1 LAGFGGT
8 LQLSTVGAT
17 GDKLQGIAGTL
28 PGSLVVD
35 SGTTYFLTN
44 GNSTSFTG
52 GITINGA
59 GNSEGRGAIRVATAN
74 TQLGGNISLASSST
88 ISMEVVSAQI
98 TGDISSSVPGAIL
111 TLGGTTGSVGGILS
125 GNISDGTGTA
135 TLTVTQATGSYT
147 LPGILSHT
155 GGVNVSGSGILTLS
169 NASNT
174 YTGVTAIGA
183 AANRSLLV
191 TANNALGATG
201 AGNETTIGAA
211 GQLGFS
217 GGINYSAAERIIG
230 SGTGNTAGQGVFTNL
245 QRGFIQS
252 VSGNNTFAGDIE
264 LNVGGNSRIG
274 TQDGAQL
281 TLTGAITQGTGI
293 TDANILFRTGNLA
306 GDFVTLSNSGNS
318 FGGDST
324 LFTGLAVAGQYA
336 GLRIGVDNAHPT
348 NLTVALFASAGG
360 TSSALDLNGKQQTLN
375 GLTNTGAGT
384 LNIINLDLV
393 NASTLTLNPT
403 ANRTNAAGITIL
415 GGSPGGTPLGTINL
429 VKSGSFSQTL
439 VSAHSYTG
447 TTSVTGGTLAL
458 GSTGDI
464 NSSSGI
470 TVNGAGATLL
480 QTSTVAI
487 SPVVTLTQG
496 TLTGNG
502 TVNTVNV
509 GAGTGGIVSN
519 NNGVAGASLTIGAL
533 TFNGGATVNTFS
545 STTAAPIVTTTL
557 TSNAAGIVTINANA
571 ASWTVGTP
579 YDLISYTGGSI
590 GGAGFGQFAVGS
602 VTGAGPRQARTLGN
616 SGTAITLTLGPTDSV
631 VWSGANGS
639 NWTTVATG
647 SPVSGTPNWALKT
660 GLAAADF
667 FAADVVEFNDTYD
680 VGGGTQSVTQ
690 TTVDIPTANV
700 SPASTTFNNSSVNY
714 TLGSTGGFGIATGS
728 LSKNGT
734 GTLAISSV
742 NTYTG
747 ATAINAGAVTLSG
760 SGTLGT
766 GSALTLAGGGLN
778 LGGSSQTVGAVSVT
792 AAAGSGDTISNGS
805 LTGTAYAASNTTGN
819 AVISANLLANGT
831 AAFAKTGAGTVTLSG
846 NNTYTGA
853 TTVTGGTLVIG
864 AGSSSTLEIA
874 LSGGTGTT
882 LIVNSAS
889 ATGTG
894 AIRTLTGVTTPSLQF
909 RIDGGGIINLPNAL
923 GGNSNI
929 VNSIHVDNNGS
940 GTNGVI
946 QLNGT
951 GSAIG
956 TSTYNI
962 TGGNG
967 YSLYIASLTSSAGSA
982 GNITFNPT
990 TANVELG
997 NLSSSSNNT
1006 KTLVLG
1012 GTSSGNAVSGVIAN
1026 GTSGTFAVTKSNTS
1040 TWTLS
1045 GTSTYTGA
1053 TNVNGGTLLVSGS
1066 ISGTSAVNVN
1076 STGTLGGGGSINP
1089 AVTVN
1094 VANGG
1099 TLAPGASIGTLSTG
1113 SVTLASGATFALEIN
1128 TTSLT
1133 TDLLSSSGTV
1143 ALNLATL
1150 SPSDLG
1156 STILNPL
1163 DTFTFITATS
1173 VTGTFAGLTQ
1183 GAGLN
1188 VGLNSFTIN
1197 YTPTSVQLIAVPEPM
1212 SYVTLV
1218 GGLGTLA
1225 LLRRRNRR

>member
-1 LAGFGGT
+1 
-8 LQLSTVGAT
+8 
-17 GDKLQGIAGTL
+17 
-28 PGSLVVD
+28 
-35 SGTTYFLTN
+35 
-44 GNSTSFTG
+44 
-52 GITINGA
+52 
-59 GNSEGRGAIRVATAN
+59 
-74 TQLGGNISLASSST
+74 
-88 ISMEVVSAQI
+88 
-98 TGDISSSVPGAIL
+98 
-111 TLGGTTGSVGGILS
+111 
-125 GNISDGTGTA
+125 
-135 TLTVTQATGSYT
+135 
-147 LPGILSHT
+147 
-155 GGVNVSGSGILTLS
+155 
-169 NASNT
+169 
-174 YTGVTAIGA
+174 
-183 AANRSLLV
+183 
-191 TANNALGATG
+191 
-201 AGNETTIGAA
+201 
-211 GQLGFS
+211 
-217 GGINYSAAERIIG
+217 
-230 SGTGNTAGQGVFTNL
+230 
-245 QRGFIQS
+245 
-252 VSGNNTFAGDIE
+252 
-264 LNVGGNSRIG
+264 
-274 TQDGAQL
+274 
-281 TLTGAITQGTGI
+281 
-293 TDANILFRTGNLA
+293 
-306 GDFVTLSNSGNS
+306 
-318 FGGDST
+318 
-324 LFTGLAVAGQYA
+324 
-336 GLRIGVDNAHPT
+336 
-348 NLTVALFASAGG
+348 
-360 TSSALDLNGKQQTLN
+360 
-375 GLTNTGAGT
+375 
-384 LNIINLDLV
+384 
-393 NASTLTLNPT
+393 
-403 ANRTNAAGITIL
+403 
-415 GGSPGGTPLGTINL
+415 
-429 VKSGSFSQTL
+429 
-439 VSAHSYTG
+439 
-447 TTSVTGGTLAL
+447 
-458 GSTGDI
+458 
-464 NSSSGI
+464 
-470 TVNGAGATLL
+470 
-480 QTSTVAI
+480 
-487 SPVVTLTQG
+487 
-496 TLTGNG
+496 
-502 TVNTVNV
+502 
-509 GAGTGGIVSN
+509 
-519 NNGVAGASLTIGAL
+519 
-533 TFNGGATVNTFS
+533 
-545 STTAAPIVTTTL
+545 
-557 TSNAAGIVTINANA
+557 
-571 ASWTVGTP
+571 
-579 YDLISYTGGSI
+579 
-590 GGAGFGQFAVGS
+590 
-602 VTGAGPRQARTLGN
+602 
-616 SGTAITLTLGPTDSV
+616 
-631 VWSGANGS
+631 
-639 NWTTVATG
+639 
-647 SPVSGTPNWALKT
+647 
-660 GLAAADF
+660 
-667 FAADVVEFNDTYD
+667 
-680 VGGGTQSVTQ
+680 
-690 TTVDIPTANV
+690 
-700 SPASTTFNNSSVNY
+700 
-714 TLGSTGGFGIATGS
+714 
-728 LSKNGT
+728 
-734 GTLAISSV
+734 
-742 NTYTG
+742 
-747 ATAINAGAVTLSG
+747 
-760 SGTLGT
+760 
-766 GSALTLAGGGLN
+766 
-778 LGGSSQTVGAVSVT
+778 
-792 AAAGSGDTISNGS
+792 
-805 LTGTAYAASNTTGN
+805 
-819 AVISANLLANGT
+819 
-831 AAFAKTGAGTVTLSG
+831 
-846 NNTYTGA
+846 
-853 TTVTGGTLVIG
+853 
-864 AGSSSTLEIA
+864 LEIA